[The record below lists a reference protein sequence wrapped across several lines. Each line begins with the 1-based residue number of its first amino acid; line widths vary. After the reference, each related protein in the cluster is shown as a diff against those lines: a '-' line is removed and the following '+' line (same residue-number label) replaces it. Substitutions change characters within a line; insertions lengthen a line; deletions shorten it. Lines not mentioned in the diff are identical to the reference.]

1 MSWQWVWAFV
11 PTEGAK
17 IEGPPPPTL
26 PLPPFLDPST
36 GKIRQSWQSEE
47 TALVGMVY
55 NKDPRKEVP
64 VPAPA
69 DKDAPQGNNKKRSL
83 DSDEEVEVIDVE
95 SPTKSIKSPPR
106 PRPKAMPVKK
116 ARTATATVN
125 KRPCSSSS
133 HDECRNAD
141 YSADGTHNGWSSW
154 KEWPDHDCHQW
165 DNTWKNYNNGY

>member
-36 GKIRQSWQSEE
+36 GKIRQSEG
-47 TALVGMVY
+47 TALVGMVH
-55 NKDPRKEVP
+55 NKEPRKEVP

-69 DKDAPQGNNKKRSL
+69 DKDAPQGSNKRRSL

-95 SPTKSIKSPPR
+95 SPTMSPPR
-106 PRPKAMPVKK
+106 PRPKAMGVDLLT
-116 ARTATATVN
+116 TATAAHAN
-125 KRPCSSSS
+125 AKP
-133 HDECRNAD
+133 HGKDEECREPTCLHCSRFCPLPTPLRDLLREAP
-141 YSADGTHNGWSSW
+141 WII
-154 KEWPDHDCHQW
+154 
-165 DNTWKNYNNGY
+165 